1 MQVVERMANNLEVA
15 SRQRTQL
22 NGRAAR
28 LRSALELQHMIRP
41 HDTGAILHLARFY
54 MLYQMDLAKLVSILT
69 CIKKVLLA
77 LFLFHAR

>member
-1 MQVVERMANNLEVA
+1 MANNLEVA

-28 LRSALELQHMIRP
+28 LRSALEFIHMVRP

-54 MLYQMDLAKLVSILT
+54 MLYQMDLSKLVDILT
-69 CIKKVLLA
+69 YIKKVI
-77 LFLFHAR
+77 